1 MSPTRTFSRNQLRD
15 YSSLFSRSAVKEWM
29 NGNLSSIDFKIK
41 RYDETWYSKTNR
53 TYIDYL
59 KFIYSVLEN
68 QYQNEYIL
76 KNTFLNDWL
85 IKELG
90 ESNSELYSEFRIG
103 SAIADLA
110 MFNGVSRAFE
120 IKTELDSDKRLNSQL
135 DQYRKVFNEIFLI
148 VPASKIEEY
157 ETYDSSIGIICFDVL
172 SPKRFQI
179 VRSASRNNYI
189 NAEALMHIFHTSE
202 YKEIVTHH
210 YGHLPEVT
218 SFNQFKVC
226 KDLIAKIPQ
235 NELNELFINKM
246 KSRAGDYGLSARYYK
261 EFNQLSL
268 ALRMNM
274 KNRKQLFSIL
284 KTPLNVN
291 I

>member
-1 MSPTRTFSRNQLRD
+1 
-15 YSSLFSRSAVKEWM
+15 M

-41 RYDETWYSKTNR
+41 RYDENWYSKTNR

-59 KFIYSVLEN
+59 KFVYSVLEN

-76 KNTFLNDWL
+76 KNSLLNDWL

-103 SAIADLA
+103 SAIADLV
-110 MFNGVSRAFE
+110 MFNGISRAFE
-120 IKTELDSDKRLNSQL
+120 IKTELDSDKRFNSQL

-148 VPASKIEEY
+148 VPASKLEEY
-157 ETYDSSIGIICFDVL
+157 ETYDSSIGIICFDIL
-172 SPKRFQI
+172 SANRFQI
-179 VRSASRNNYI
+179 IRSATRNTHI
-189 NAEALMHIFHTSE
+189 DAEALMHIFHTSE

-210 YGHLPEVT
+210 YGQLPEVT
-218 SFNQFKVC
+218 SFNQFEVC
-226 KDLIAKIPQ
+226 KDLIAQIPQ
-235 NELNELFINKM
+235 NELNQLFINKM
-246 KSRAGDYGLSARYYK
+246 KSRAGNYGLSARYYM

-274 KNRKQLFSIL
+274 KNRKQLFFIL
-284 KTPLNVN
+284 KAPLN

>member
-1 MSPTRTFSRNQLRD
+1 MSPTRTVSPNQLRD

-41 RYDETWYSKTNR
+41 RYDENWYSKTKR

-59 KFIYSVLEN
+59 KFVYSVLES

-76 KNTFLNDWL
+76 KNSFLNDWL

-103 SAIADLA
+103 SAIADLVL
-110 MFNGVSRAFE
+110 FNGISRAFE

-157 ETYDSSIGIICFDVL
+157 ETYDSNIGIICFDIL

-179 VRSASRNNYI
+179 IRSATRNTHI
-189 NAEALMHIFHTSE
+189 DAEALMHILHTNE

-210 YGHLPEVT
+210 YGQLPEVT
-218 SFNQFKVC
+218 SFNQFEVC

-235 NELNELFINKM
+235 KKLNQLFISKM
-246 KSRAGDYGLSARYYK
+246 KTRAGDYGLSARYYK

-284 KTPLNVN
+284 NAPLNV
-291 I
+291 

>member
-1 MSPTRTFSRNQLRD
+1 MSSTRTFSPNQLRD

-41 RYDETWYSKTNR
+41 RYDENWYSKTNR

-59 KFIYSVLEN
+59 KFVYSVLEN

-76 KNTFLNDWL
+76 KNSFLNYWL

-103 SAIADLA
+103 SAIADLV
-110 MFNGVSRAFE
+110 MFNGISRAFE

-135 DQYRKVFNEIFLI
+135 DQYRKIFNEIFLI
-148 VPASKIEEY
+148 VPASKLEEY
-157 ETYDSSIGIICFDVL
+157 ETYDSSIGIICFDIL

-179 VRSASRNNYI
+179 IRSAARNTHI
-189 NAEALMHIFHTSE
+189 DAEALMHIFHTSE

-210 YGHLPEVT
+210 YGQLPEVT
-218 SFNQFKVC
+218 SFNQFEVC
-226 KDLIAKIPQ
+226 KDLIAQIPQ
-235 NELNELFINKM
+235 NELNQLFINKM
-246 KSRAGDYGLSARYYK
+246 KSRAGNYGLSARYYM

-284 KTPLNVN
+284 KAPLN

>member
-1 MSPTRTFSRNQLRD
+1 MSPARTVSPNQLRD

-29 NGNLSSIDFKIK
+29 NGNLTSIDFKIK
-41 RYDETWYSKTNR
+41 RYDENWYSKTKR

-59 KFIYSVLEN
+59 KFVYSVLEN

-76 KNTFLNDWL
+76 KNSFLNDWL

-103 SAIADLA
+103 SAIADLV
-110 MFNGVSRAFE
+110 MFNGISRAFE

-157 ETYDSSIGIICFDVL
+157 ETYDSRIGIICFDIL

-179 VRSASRNNYI
+179 VRSAGRNTHI
-189 NAEALMHIFHTSE
+189 DAETLMHIFHTSE

-210 YGHLPEVT
+210 YGQLPEVT
-218 SFNQFKVC
+218 SFNQFEVC

-235 NELNELFINKM
+235 NELNRLFINKM
-246 KSRAGDYGLSARYYK
+246 KSRAGNYGLSARYYK

-268 ALRMNM
+268 ALHMNM
-274 KNRKQLFSIL
+274 KNRKELFSIL
-284 KTPLNVN
+284 KTPINV
-291 I
+291 

>member
-1 MSPTRTFSRNQLRD
+1 MSPPRTLSPNQLRD

-41 RYDETWYSKTNR
+41 RYDENWYSKTKR

-59 KFIYSVLEN
+59 KFVYSVLES
-68 QYQNEYIL
+68 QYQNEYVL
-76 KNTFLNDWL
+76 KNSFLNDWL

-103 SAIADLA
+103 SAIADLV
-110 MFNGVSRAFE
+110 MFNCTSRAFE

-148 VPASKIEEY
+148 VPTSKIEDY
-157 ETYDSSIGIICFDVL
+157 ENYDSSIGIICFDIL
-172 SPKRFQI
+172 SPKRFQLI
-179 VRSASRNNYI
+179 RSAARNTDI
-189 NAEALMHIFHTSE
+189 DAEVLMHIFHTSE
-202 YKEIVTHH
+202 YKEIVTHQ
-210 YGHLPEVT
+210 YGQLPEIT
-218 SFNQFKVC
+218 SFNQFEVC
-226 KDLIAKIPQ
+226 KNLIAKIPQ
-235 NELNELFINKM
+235 NELNQLFINKM
-246 KSRAGDYGLSARYYK
+246 KSRAGNYDLSARYYK

-284 KTPLNVN
+284 KAPLNV
-291 I
+291 

>member
-1 MSPTRTFSRNQLRD
+1 MSSTRTFSPNQLRD
-15 YSSLFSRSAVKEWM
+15 YSSLFSRSSVKEWM
-29 NGNLSSIDFKIK
+29 NGNLSSIDYKIK
-41 RYDETWYSKTNR
+41 RYDENWFSKTKT

-59 KFIYSVLEN
+59 RFVYSVLEN

-76 KNTFLNDWL
+76 KNSFLNDWL

-110 MFNGVSRAFE
+110 MFNGISKAFE

-135 DQYRKVFNEIFLI
+135 DQYRKVFNEIYLI

-157 ETYDSSIGIICFDVL
+157 ETYDSSVGIISFDIS
-172 SPKRFQI
+172 SPERFYV
-179 VRSASRNNYI
+179 VRSATKNSDI
-189 NAEALMHIFHTSE
+189 DAKALMHIFHTSE
-202 YKEIVTHH
+202 YKEIVTHY
-210 YGHLPEVT
+210 YGRLPEIT
-218 SFNQFKVC
+218 SFNQFEVC

-235 NELNELFINKM
+235 NELNQLFINKM
-246 KSRAGDYGLSARYYK
+246 KNRAGNYGLSTRYYK

-284 KTPLNVN
+284 KAPLNA
-291 I
+291 

>member
-1 MSPTRTFSRNQLRD
+1 MSPARTFSPNQLRD

-29 NGNLSSIDFKIK
+29 NGNLTSIDFKIK
-41 RYDETWYSKTNR
+41 RYDENWYSKTKK

-59 KFIYSVLEN
+59 KFVYSVLEN

-76 KNTFLNDWL
+76 KNSFLNDWL

-103 SAIADLA
+103 SAIADLV
-110 MFNGVSRAFE
+110 MFNGISRAFE

-135 DQYRKVFNEIFLI
+135 HQYRKVFNEIYLI
-148 VPASKIEEY
+148 VPTSKIEEY
-157 ETYDSSIGIICFDVL
+157 ETYDSKIGIIGFDIL

-179 VRSASRNNYI
+179 VRSAGRNTHI
-189 NAEALMHIFHTSE
+189 DAEALMHIFHTTE

-210 YGHLPEVT
+210 YGQLPKVT
-218 SFNQFKVC
+218 SFNQFEVC
-226 KDLIAKIPQ
+226 KDLIEKIPQ
-235 NELNELFINKM
+235 NELNQLFINKM
-246 KSRAGDYGLSARYYK
+246 KSRAGNYGLSARYYK

-274 KNRKQLFSIL
+274 KNRKELFSVL

-291 I
+291 T

>member
-1 MSPTRTFSRNQLRD
+1 MSLTRTFSPNQLRD
-15 YSSLFSRSAVKEWM
+15 YSSLFSRSSAKEWM
-29 NGNLSSIDFKIK
+29 SGNLSSIDYKIK
-41 RYDETWYSKTNR
+41 RYDQCWYSKPKT

-59 KFIYSVLEN
+59 KFVYSVLEN

-76 KNTFLNDWL
+76 KNSFLNDWL

-90 ESNSELYSEFRIG
+90 ESNSEIYSEFRIG
-103 SAIADLA
+103 SAIADLV
-110 MFNGVSRAFE
+110 MFNGTSRAFE

-157 ETYDSSIGIICFDVL
+157 ETYDSSVGIICFDIL
-172 SPKRFQI
+172 RPTRFQI
-179 VRSASRNNYI
+179 IRYAVKNTDI
-189 NAEALMHIFHTSE
+189 DAEALMHILHTNE
-202 YKEIVTHH
+202 YKEIVSYH
-210 YGHLPEVT
+210 YGQLPKIT
-218 SFNQFKVC
+218 SFNQFEVC
-226 KDLIAKIPQ
+226 KELIAKIPQ
-235 NELNELFINKM
+235 NELNQLFINKM
-246 KSRAGDYGLSARYYK
+246 KKRAGSYGLSVRYYK

-284 KTPLNVN
+284 KAPLNA
-291 I
+291 

>member
-1 MSPTRTFSRNQLRD
+1 MSSTRTFSPNQLRD

-29 NGNLSSIDFKIK
+29 KGNLSSIDFKIS
-41 RYDETWYSKTNR
+41 RYDQNWYSKTKR

-76 KNTFLNDWL
+76 KNSFLNDWL

-103 SAIADLA
+103 SAIADLV
-110 MFNGVSRAFE
+110 MFNGISRAFE

-148 VPASKIEEY
+148 VPASKIKEY
-157 ETYDSSIGIICFDVL
+157 ETYDSGIGIICFDIL
-172 SPKRFQI
+172 SPKRFQL
-179 VRSASRNNYI
+179 VRSATRNNYI
-189 NAEALMHIFHTSE
+189 DAEVLMHIFHTNE
-202 YKEIVTHH
+202 YKEIVSH
-210 YGHLPEVT
+210 YYGQLPEVT
-218 SFNQFKVC
+218 SFNQFEVC
-226 KDLIAKIPQ
+226 KGLIAKIPQ
-235 NELNELFINKM
+235 NDLNQLFINKM
-246 KSRAGDYGLSARYYK
+246 KSRAGNYDLSARYYK

-274 KNRKQLFSIL
+274 KNRKHLFSIL
-284 KTPLNVN
+284 KAPLNV
-291 I
+291 

>member
-1 MSPTRTFSRNQLRD
+1 MSTTRTFSPNQLRD

-41 RYDETWYSKTNR
+41 RYDENWYSKTKK
-53 TYIDYL
+53 TYFDYL
-59 KFIYSVLEN
+59 KFVYSVLEK

-76 KNTFLNDWL
+76 KNSFLNDWL

-90 ESNSELYSEFRIG
+90 ESKSELYSEFRIG
-103 SAIADLA
+103 SAIADLV
-110 MFNGVSRAFE
+110 MFNGISRAFE

-135 DQYRKVFNEIFLI
+135 YQYQKVFNEIFLI

-157 ETYDSSIGIICFDVL
+157 ETYDSSIGIICFDIL

-179 VRSASRNNYI
+179 IRPATRNNHI
-189 NAEALMHIFHTSE
+189 DSETLMHIFHTSE
-202 YKEIVTHH
+202 YKEIVTHY
-210 YGHLPEVT
+210 YGQLPEVT
-218 SFNQFKVC
+218 SFNQFEVC
-226 KDLIAKIPQ
+226 KGLIAKIPQ
-235 NELNELFINKM
+235 SELNQLFINKM
-246 KSRAGDYGLSARYYK
+246 KSRAGNYDLSARYYK

-274 KNRKQLFSIL
+274 KNRKHLFSIL
-284 KTPLNVN
+284 KTPLNV
-291 I
+291 

>member
-1 MSPTRTFSRNQLRD
+1 MSVIRTFSPNQMRD

-29 NGNLSSIDFKIK
+29 NGNLSSIDCKIK
-41 RYDETWYSKTNR
+41 RYDEHWYSKTNR

-59 KFIYSVLEN
+59 KFVYSVLEN
-68 QYQNEYIL
+68 QYHNEYIL
-76 KNTFLNDWL
+76 KNSFLNDWL

-90 ESNSELYSEFRIG
+90 ENNSELYSEFRIG
-103 SAIADLA
+103 SAIADLV
-110 MFNGVSRAFE
+110 MFNGISRAFE

-157 ETYDSSIGIICFDVL
+157 ETYDSSIGIICFDIL

-179 VRSASRNNYI
+179 IRSAARNTDI
-189 NAEALMHIFHTSE
+189 DSEALMHIFHTSE

-210 YGHLPEVT
+210 YGQLPEVT
-218 SFNQFKVC
+218 SFNQFEIC

-235 NELNELFINKM
+235 NELNQLFINKM
-246 KSRAGDYGLSARYYK
+246 KSRAGNYGLSARYYK

-274 KNRKQLFSIL
+274 KNRQQLFSIL
-284 KTPLNVN
+284 KAPLNV
-291 I
+291 

>member
-1 MSPTRTFSRNQLRD
+1 MSPTKTFSPNQLRD

-41 RYDETWYSKTNR
+41 RYDENWYSSTKR

-59 KFIYSVLEN
+59 KFVYSVLEN

-76 KNTFLNDWL
+76 KNSFLNDWL

-103 SAIADLA
+103 SAIADLV
-110 MFNGVSRAFE
+110 MFNGTSRAFE

-135 DQYRKVFNEIFLI
+135 DQYQKVFNEIFLI

-157 ETYDSSIGIICFDVL
+157 VTYDNSIGIICFDIL

-179 VRSASRNNYI
+179 IRPATRSTDIDAK
-189 NAEALMHIFHTSE
+189 ALMHIFHTSE

-210 YGHLPEVT
+210 YGQLPEVT
-218 SFNQFKVC
+218 SFNQFEIC

-235 NELNELFINKM
+235 NELNHLFINKM
-246 KSRAGDYGLSARYYK
+246 KSRAGNYGLSVRYYK

-268 ALRMNM
+268 ALRLNM

-284 KTPLNVN
+284 KAPLNV
-291 I
+291 